1 MSKVRV
7 TNPGGAV
14 GIYPLESESLARLI
28 LEINGG
34 GYSDYSTSQ
43 AIAANHKLRSTGE
56 YSKKGWRFA
65 LLPEEAPQDRVT
77 PDAPPATLAEALKE
91 KFDVAGFIND
101 FETGALDDE
110 QVAEGF
116 QHLIDSG
123 LAWALQ
129 GAYGRTAAAL
139 IDAGLCQPAN
149 RNEQEN

>member
-1 MSKVRV
+1 VSKVRV
-7 TNPGGAV
+7 TNPGGAIGV
-14 GIYPLESESLARLI
+14 YPLESESLARLI

-43 AIAANHKLRSTGE
+43 AIAANHKLRSTGA
-56 YSKKGWRFA
+56 YSKKGWRFV
-65 LLPEEAPQDRVT
+65 LLPDEPRQDRVT
-77 PDAPPATLAEALKE
+77 PDAPPATLAEALEE
-91 KFDVAGFIND
+91 KFDVVGFIND

-123 LAWALQ
+123 IAWALQ

-139 IDAGLCQPAN
+139 IDAGVCQPAN
-149 RNEQEN
+149 RNQQEN